1 MDAVADRLLAKL
13 RQLAPHRVR
22 VYDGSGEH
30 RDVSVPNR
38 RKRWSAVIEAIEAK
52 TWVQCELLDKGGA
65 VLGYVENDGEAKEL
79 EQLSPGGAKD
89 RWFLEMMLKAQDTA
103 LKWRNKEHAD
113 LLTGMRDLLEVNTH
127 ATRELVEIF
136 RVQRDVS
143 ADVAAM
149 QAAAAN
155 GGDMDQIIKLIE
167 ASPQLMQVVG
177 PLLQLLLQR
186 GKAKPKLAAPG
197 PANGAKS

>member
-1 MDAVADRLLAKL
+1 MDAVADRLLVKL
-13 RQLAPHRVR
+13 RQLAPHKVR
-22 VYDGSGEH
+22 VYDNSDDH
-30 RDVSVPNR
+30 RDVAVPQR
-38 RKRWSAVIEAIEAK
+38 RKRWSQVIETIEGK
-52 TWVQCELLDKGGA
+52 PWVRVELLDKSGA

-79 EQLSPGGAKD
+79 ESLASGGSARD

-167 ASPQLMQVVG
+167 ASPQLMQTFA
-177 PLLQLLLQR
+177 PLLGMLFR
-186 GKAKPKLAAPG
+186 KKIAAPKSDTK
-197 PANGAKS
+197 PNGVKS